1 MKKRDELLEEA
12 RDFFGYAVDQ
22 NDIKFQQMVAW
33 KEEQQ
38 KIAKRRM
45 RREKRD
51 NTIAQQVA
59 QLSAEL
65 NASKE

>member
-22 NDIKFQQMVAW
+22 NDIKFQQMVEW